1 MEIRRAL
8 PADLPALAPMFDRY
22 RQFYGRPADPE
33 RASAFLAAR
42 MDRGESVVF
51 LALEAG
57 RAVGFVQLYP
67 GFSSVGAARTFVL
80 NDLYVEPDARR
91 GGAGRGLVAA
101 AIAHARAAGAAG
113 LSLQTGVG
121 NQAAQRLYERLGW
134 RRQTDFLEYGL
145 SLAEP

>member
-22 RQFYGRPADPE
+22 RQFYGRPSDPE
-33 RASAFLAAR
+33 LASNFLAAR

-57 RAVGFVQLYP
+57 RPVGFVQLYP

-80 NDLYVEPDARR
+80 NDLYVEANARR

-113 LSLQTGVG
+113 LSLQTGVD
-121 NQAAQRLYERLGW
+121 NQGAQRLYERLGW

-145 SLAEP
+145 SLA